1 MSLQNEDSD
10 RQDVCMEKRKC
21 GMRYNLDGCLAGPTL
36 DLRKVLEGLDL
47 EQFRVDPKTVY
58 LSR

>member
-1 MSLQNEDSD
+1 
-10 RQDVCMEKRKC
+10 MEKRKC